1 MTPESALQKAIT
13 ICGGQA
19 ELARALNI
27 RRQAVHKWRK
37 CPASHAI
44 PLEIAT
50 GKKVTRQQLR
60 PDLYP
65 KEIL

>member
-1 MTPESALQKAIT
+1 MTPESALKKAISL
-13 ICGGQA
+13 CGGQA
-19 ELARALNI
+19 AVAEAFSI
-27 RRQAVHKWRK
+27 KRQAVHKWRK